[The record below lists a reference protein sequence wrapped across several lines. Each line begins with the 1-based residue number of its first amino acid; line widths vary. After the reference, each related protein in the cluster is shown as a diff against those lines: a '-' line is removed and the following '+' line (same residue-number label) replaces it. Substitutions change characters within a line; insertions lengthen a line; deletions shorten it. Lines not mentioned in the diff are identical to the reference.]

1 MKKTLFLLMLFT
13 LASFLFQISCEDR
26 SVTPSETDWDAV
38 KAIISANPDIFA
50 LGFFDTQPDTLFYR
64 EITQSNADIEE
75 GWLVEADDSLH
86 FFDYITL
93 TWGDSLK
100 GKFHYYFNRKS
111 YQKPIYSIALT
122 KAYFEKWG
130 SNFDAYRGWLL
141 KQFSG
146 TVIKT
151 AEMAWTLEFLNIV
164 SDGVDV
170 TLSEP
175 SFLKLIKKDS
185 TLVFG
190 KGKQVTFTIDLPSTD
205 TSDFFFLHI
214 KEGDPPQKIP
224 FTSNG
229 DGTFSAGWTT
239 TADPDI
245 AKGYHHAIVDVVIQ
259 ESVTD
264 TTAEYDSKAWG
275 IIYRIK

>member
-1 MKKTLFLLMLFT
+1 
-13 LASFLFQISCEDR
+13 
-26 SVTPSETDWDAV
+26 
-38 KAIISANPDIFA
+38 
-50 LGFFDTQPDTLFYR
+50 
-64 EITQSNADIEE
+64 
-75 GWLVEADDSLH
+75 
-86 FFDYITL
+86 
-93 TWGDSLK
+93 
-100 GKFHYYFNRKS
+100 
-111 YQKPIYSIALT
+111 
-122 KAYFEKWG
+122 
-130 SNFDAYRGWLL
+130 
-141 KQFSG
+141 
-146 TVIKT
+146 VIKT
-151 AEMAWTLEFLNIV
+151 AGMAWTLEFLNIV

-190 KGKQVTFTIDLPSTD
+190 KDKQVTFTIDLPSTD

-214 KEGDPPQKIP
+214 KEGDTPQKIP

-229 DGTFSAGWTT
+229 DGTFSAGWIT